1 MKILEIIVSPESFLL
16 TSLKNISSPQINYNI
31 RHYSFILEV
40 LKKNIHI
47 KWEGKA
53 LVINFNKKR
62 RRISL
67 VLLLVLFFAGTMYWS
82 NNYVENDAMKIVNS
96 KNINNYII
104 DAVFDD
110 KDKKIKCNQNITY
123 VNNTGKTL
131 DKIYMHIYPNAFMNK
146 KFSPFEKG
154 I

>member
-1 MKILEIIVSPESFLL
+1 MKTLEIMVSPESFLL

-31 RHYSFILEV
+31 RRYSFILEL
-40 LKKNIHI
+40 LKKNMHT

-67 VLLLVLFFAGTMYWS
+67 LLLLVLFFVGTIYWS
-82 NNYVENDAMKIVNS
+82 NNQVENDTMKIVKD

-104 DAVFDD
+104 DVVFDD
-110 KDKKIKCNQNITY
+110 KNKKMKCNQNIAY
-123 VNNTGKTL
+123 INNTGKSL
-131 DKIYMHIYPNAFMNK
+131 DKIYMHIQLK
-146 KFSPFEKG
+146 
-154 I
+154 IR